1 MQTRNMLRHFASAAA
16 IAALMAGPAQASDDS
31 SGPGSYQDLVS
42 LFAQWRSFEVP
53 PARNGAPDY
62 TAATSARRLA
72 ELADWRARLA
82 AIDSSSWPV
91 EQRVDYEIVRAEMN
105 GMDFDLRVLQ
115 PWVRDPAWYK
125 TLWTEQSDTPAH
137 EGPTNHAD
145 RRALDLCVPAVEA
158 AEAELARGLAVI
170 PPLCEQARGNLT
182 GNARDLWV
190 TGAGT
195 LRTQV
200 ADLDA
205 LAEKTSKNGR
215 GAEEGDR

>member
-1 MQTRNMLRHFASAAA
+1 MMVVQ
-16 IAALMAGPAQASDDS
+16 AQASEGS
-31 SGPGSYQDLVS
+31 NGTGSYQDLVS
-42 LFAQWRSFEVP
+42 LFAQWRAFEVP
-53 PARNGAPDY
+53 PVRNGAPDY

-72 ELADWRARLA
+72 ELMDWRARLS
-82 AIDSSSWPV
+82 AIDNTAWPV

-137 EGPTNHAD
+137 EGPTNHAIV
-145 RRALDLCVPAVEA
+145 DLWTYSFPLSKP

-182 GNARDLWV
+182 GNARDL
-190 TGAGT
+190 
-195 LRTQV
+195 
-200 ADLDA
+200 
-205 LAEKTSKNGR
+205 
-215 GAEEGDR
+215 